1 MWTRG
6 SIIPEDEGRRE
17 LLIRKLYPSE
27 LRDPPPR
34 RQALGCMYTAPKA
47 LPSKSP
53 SQKGSSPKKPRS
65 CGKTIGLRTAP
76 RARINLKSPLDG
88 GSEMLSSE

>member
-1 MWTRG
+1 MWTRD
-6 SIIPEDEGRRE
+6 SNISEDEGRRE
-17 LLIRKLYPSE
+17 FLKRIPFPSE
-27 LRDPPPR
+27 HNDPPPR
-34 RQALGCMYTAPKA
+34 RQAEGYQYTAPKA

-76 RARINLKSPLDG
+76 RALIS
-88 GSEMLSSE
+88 